1 MLKVLKFG
9 GSSMADAKQFAK
21 VRDIVRA
28 DDSRRVVVVSAAGKR
43 DKNDHKITDLL
54 YLCHAHLQ
62 YGVSCD
68 AIYEM
73 IRSRYVGIR
82 DELGLR
88 TPLEAE
94 LDALRQKMDK
104 GISADEF
111 APEAPVTR
119 QEIATMLYRF
129 AKAEAVA
136 EDKLAAFPDAASV
149 ADWAKDAMNWA
160 VSTEIVNGSTH
171 DDKVNYLDPTAT
183 ALRCQAAAV
192 ACRYLALS
200 E

>member
-1 MLKVLKFG
+1 MKVVKFG
-9 GSSMADAKQFAK
+9 GSSMADAGQYRK
-21 VRDIVRA
+21 VRDILMA
-28 DDSRRVVVVSAAGKR
+28 DPDRRVVIVSAAGKR
-43 DKNDHKITDLL
+43 FSKDHKLTDLL
-54 YLCHAHLQ
+54 YLCYAHLQ

-160 VSTEIVNGSTH
+160 VATGLINGVKAADGT
-171 DDKVNYLDPTAT
+171 VTLDAQSGAT
-183 ALRCQAAAV
+183 RAQIATLLMRF
-192 ACRYLALS
+192 LKG
-200 E
+200 